1 MNSKNNYTT
10 INYDFKQNIN
20 HFYENINKKLT
31 DEINFKL
38 EKEDLDRL
46 KENSK
51 KLNAFYR
58 NAEMSP
64 IQKYARVAEKIY
76 TNPKQYGANSV
87 EEILIL
93 FMFSVDPTFKALC
106 IYNSESKV
114 DDIRNKFKAHF
125 GLFDNNL
132 IKIER
137 AFFKQYFH
145 SKNKE
150 NNDSNKKVL

>member
-51 KLNAFYR
+51 KHLVF
-58 NAEMSP
+58 
-64 IQKYARVAEKIY
+64 
-76 TNPKQYGANSV
+76 
-87 EEILIL
+87 
-93 FMFSVDPTFKALC
+93 
-106 IYNSESKV
+106 
-114 DDIRNKFKAHF
+114 
-125 GLFDNNL
+125 
-132 IKIER
+132 
-137 AFFKQYFH
+137 
-145 SKNKE
+145 
-150 NNDSNKKVL
+150 